1 VEKGVGIG
9 VSIEEG
15 PGIGVSV
22 EIDNT
27 ASDICKDG
35 LSV

>member
-22 EIDNT
+22 GIDNT